1 MRVSGDIK
9 MLLHCLGGMKLYGK
23 LYSLA
28 LLILF
33 LATCFLGKESKNSEG
48 GVGVGNKPIGV
59 RICNRV
65 RKWEKMFEI

>member
-1 MRVSGDIK
+1 MGVSGDIK
-9 MLLHCLGGMKLYGK
+9 MFLHCLDSMKLYGK

-33 LATCFLGKESKNSEG
+33 LAICFLRKESKNSEG
-48 GVGVGNKPIGV
+48 GVGNEPIEV
-59 RICNRV
+59 RMCNRV